1 MIHAGILGSAG
12 YTGGEL
18 LRLLLNHPSIERISP
33 YSRSHANQSI
43 SSVHDDI
50 RVDDL
55 LFKDAESLKEDSP
68 DVLFMALAHGE
79 SLQWLQ
85 RESWVGEAVNKGTIK
100 LIDLSQDFRNE
111 QSPAPNVSFVYG
123 LPELNRA
130 KIQQAQA
137 VSNPG
142 CFATAIQLSILPFGS
157 TIVSPIHVT
166 GITGSTGAGQTPT
179 PTTHFSWRTHNVQPY
194 KVLTHQ
200 HMVEVTT
207 HLTKTFTTLPKIHFV
222 PWRGPFS
229 RGILVST
236 SISWEG
242 TLEEATQR
250 ISDTYDSHPFVHVS
264 DQPVHLK
271 QVVGTNQAI
280 LSTDL
285 HDGCLVINV
294 VIDNLLKGASG
305 QAVQN
310 MNLMLGLKEEA
321 GLSLSATR

>member
-1 MIHAGILGSAG
+1 MIHVGILGSAG

-50 RVDDL
+50 RADNL
-55 LFKDAESLKEDSP
+55 LFKDATSLKEDAP

-111 QSPAPNVSFVYG
+111 QLLVDNVSFVYG
-123 LPELNRA
+123 LPELNRTQ
-130 KIQQAQA
+130 IQHAQA

-142 CFATAIQLSILPFGS
+142 CFATAIQLSILPFAS
-157 TIVSPIHVT
+157 TTASPIHVT

-200 HMVEVTT
+200 HMVEVMTN
-207 HLTKTFTTLPKIHFV
+207 LTKKFTTLPKIHFV

-242 TLEEATQR
+242 THEEAKQR
-250 ISDTYDSHPFVHVS
+250 ITDAYDSHPFVHVS
-264 DQPVHLK
+264 DVPVHLK
-271 QVVGTNQAI
+271 QVVGTNHAI
-280 LSTDL
+280 ISTDYQE
-285 HDGCLVINV
+285 GCLVVSV

-305 QAVQN
+305 QAIQN
-310 MNLMLGLKEEA
+310 MNLMLGFKEES
-321 GLSLSATR
+321 GLSLLATR